1 MNWTHVILAGY
12 VGAVIAIVVGIFRKK
27 GWIGKTSAVVIALLA
42 IAVWNIIDVKYLSP
56 RNSATQQMTQAQ
68 RFDQAMERLPLYQ
81 IIREQEPEAWSRI
94 REQALAMQKA
104 GETEQHVID
113 AIQPQILAIEMAR
126 LQTAPDA
133 NVVAFMQANMQ
144 QTAMIQK
151 QSDDACFR
159 FLFPAV
165 KGGINAAKLLPAEV
179 TQHRLDVDA
188 DMMPAAYGPSKHQ
201 VTPQERQ
208 QALQDIQP
216 VVRKLAQ
223 QYGQD
228 IALMNDPRNAIGKE
242 GVVCNI
248 TQDLWRQVLLMPA
261 NRAAGIIRY
270 SVSAEAN

>member
-42 IAVWNIIDVKYLSP
+42 IAVWNIIDVKYLIP

-113 AIQPQILAIEMAR
+113 AIQPQILTIEMAR

-188 DMMPAAYGPSKHQ
+188 DMMRAAYGPNKHQ

>member
-42 IAVWNIIDVKYLSP
+42 IAVWNIIDVKYLIP

-188 DMMPAAYGPSKHQ
+188 DMMRAAYGPNKHQ

>member
-12 VGAVIAIVVGIFRKK
+12 VGAIIAIVVGIFRKK

-42 IAVWNIIDVKYLSP
+42 IAVWNIIDVKYLIP

-188 DMMPAAYGPSKHQ
+188 DMMRAAYGPNKHQ

>member
-12 VGAVIAIVVGIFRKK
+12 VGAVIAIVVGVFRKK
-27 GWIGKTSAVVIALLA
+27 GWIGKTSAVIIALLA
-42 IAVWNIIDVKYLSP
+42 IVVWNIIDVRYLIP
-56 RNSATQQMTQAQ
+56 RDNVTQQMTESEK
-68 RFDQAMERLPLYQ
+68 FDAAMERLPLYQ
-81 IIREQEPEAWSRI
+81 IIREQEPQAWSRI

-104 GETEQHVID
+104 GESEQNVID
-113 AIQPQILAIEMAR
+113 AIQPQILAIQMAR

-144 QTAMIQK
+144 QTALIQK

-165 KGGINAAKLLPAEV
+165 KGGINAARMLPTDV

-188 DMMPAAYGPSKHQ
+188 EMMRAAFGPNKHQ

-208 QALQDIQP
+208 QAMQDVQP
-216 VVRKLAQ
+216 IVQKLVQ

-228 IALMNDPRNAIGKE
+228 ITLMNEPQKATGKE

-248 TQDLWRQVLLMPA
+248 TQDLWRNVLQLPV
-261 NRAAGIIRY
+261 NKAAGIIRY
-270 SVSAEAN
+270 SVSTD

>member
-42 IAVWNIIDVKYLSP
+42 IAVWNIIDVKYLIP

-188 DMMPAAYGPSKHQ
+188 DMMRAAYGPNKHQ

-248 TQDLWRQVLLMPA
+248 TQDIWRQVLLMPA